1 MGRHVAGDM
10 PELDRLVEESC
21 AAIGAEIDAL
31 RIPRLAGVVL
41 GGGYGRGEGGA
52 IEKLESKVGVGE
64 GKSSALELQLKTPTF
79 ALSND
84 LDFFAI
90 TEDGVPEAETVAS
103 IAAALEP
110 VSKRWTE
117 RLGVDVDFAVKTPW
131 RLKHD
136 EDRLMVQE
144 LVHGY
149 YDVAGCKGEELF
161 AGIARREPSELPVG
175 EATRLL
181 MNRGMG
187 LLLAKSKDGWSS
199 KLELENGTIPLSN
212 SELEL
217 CSNFVNRNINKCVLG
232 AGDARLIAAGEYR
245 WKAED
250 RAAAL
255 GDALY
260 ASAVEWKF
268 RPRAFPVCN
277 WETARTIW
285 LAAEDDVG
293 KACSR
298 NRAAGR
304 TLRNALRWLVR
315 RRTLGDIST
324 FGLAP
329 ETRVLRNVAAAI
341 RGYCGMSPALR
352 RDWEVFN

>member
-1 MGRHVAGDM
+1 MGRHVAGEM

-21 AAIGAEIDAL
+21 AEIGAEIGAL

-52 IEKLESKVGVGE
+52 MAS
-64 GKSSALELQLKTPTF
+64 

-90 TEDGVPEAETVAS
+90 TEDGAPEAESVAS
-103 IAAALEP
+103 IGAALEP
-110 VSKRWTE
+110 VSKRWKE

-136 EDRLMVQE
+136 ETRLMVQE

-149 YDVAGCKGEELF
+149 YDVAGAKGETLF
-161 AGIARREPSELPVG
+161 AGIERREPGELPPG

-187 LLLAKSKDGWSS
+187 LLLAKGKMESAKCKVGEAANESGSAAAECRMSPERDF
-199 KLELENGTIPLSN
+199 I
-212 SELEL
+212 
-217 CSNFVNRNINKCVLG
+217 NRNINKCVLG
-232 AGDARLIAAGEYR
+232 AGDARLIANGAYR

-255 GDALY
+255 GDSLY
-260 ASAVEWKF
+260 AAAVEWKF

-277 WETARTIW
+277 WEAARTVW
-285 LAAEDDVG
+285 LAAEAEVG

-298 NRAAGR
+298 HRDAR
-304 TLRNALRWLVR
+304 RSLRNALRWVVR
-315 RRTLGDIST
+315 RRTFGGIST
-324 FGLAP
+324 FGLPP
-329 ETRVLRNVAAAI
+329 ELRVLRKVAAAI
-341 RGYCGMSPALR
+341 RDRSGVTPELR